1 MKRKLLKAAAL
12 LLALIVISAGCQEAA
27 KKGTVSPYSLS
38 DEQTELLNYLNLNN
52 TSMLYT
58 LRPPEGT
65 LGLTATSY
73 VLENG
78 NWVDNGGGSISW
90 DTSDSQELKEAVV
103 SLVYREDRTFD
114 ISIHAQGT
122 SSFRSNP
129 LTYQEEWM
137 SSSQSFLSEERE
149 IQLDEEIPVALFVAD
164 SGSSMRSFDVD
175 SYFFPENLQ
184 EYDVVQAVTLT
195 FSKEV

>member
-12 LLALIVISAGCQEAA
+12 LLALIVISAGCRRGGQKRDRFPLFPFRRAN
-27 KKGTVSPYSLS
+27 GTAELFES
-38 DEQTELLNYLNLNN
+38 EQYKHAVHP
-52 TSMLYT
+52 SS
-58 LRPPEGT
+58 PEGT

-73 VLENG
+73 VLKNG

-129 LTYQEEWM
+129 LTYQGEWM

-149 IQLDEEIPVALFVAD
+149 IQPDEEIPVALFVAD

-184 EYDVVQAVTLT
+184 EYDLVQAVTLT